1 MTPDLETAIR
11 YIFTHQLLRITL
23 GAWHFTLMVMTNLIR
38 DLLVLACVKSSMDSN
53 GALHEDDILILGI
66 LSRFKRVNS
75 FEDRFSSYSR
85 FCKPYHVIMSA
96 SI

>member
-1 MTPDLETAIR
+1 MTPDLETATR

-75 FEDRFSSYSR
+75 FGDRFSSYSR
-85 FCKPYHVIMSA
+85 FCKPYRVIMSA